1 MNSIYTAHQQLYS
14 SYELIKGFNFIAC
27 PSEKEL
33 LNSLTQTY

>member
-1 MNSIYTAHQQLYS
+1 MNSIYTAHQQCS

-33 LNSLTQTY
+33 LNCLTQTY